1 MDYITLLYLLFS
13 LILLNSSG
21 FVVVIAVD
29 IVDIV
34 QDTSDDD
41 ILNGGDMNL
50 VLILLIKN
58 FTEKKLQRE
67 PSCEVLYCGCDRP
80 EFEEVRILIE

>member
-1 MDYITLLYLLFS
+1 MMDYITLLYLLFS

-34 QDTSDDD
+34 QDTSDND
-41 ILNGGDMNL
+41 ILNGGDKNL

-58 FTEKKLQRE
+58 FTEKKTSKRTQ
-67 PSCEVLYCGCDRP
+67 
-80 EFEEVRILIE
+80 VRGTILRV